1 MHRVFAA
8 IAIVTL
14 ANATALAGTAEPKVD
29 RGNGSFFNKPGASGE
44 QAAADTAR
52 CRAIAEG
59 ADSQINA
66 VNVLVG
72 GLGSII
78 GGAFAGSRL
87 KRVNIENCMLIRGW
101 RLYAMTREDGAAWKA
116 MPDAARNRELAM
128 LVGAQVPARGTL
140 LREWRNDYAEPVLW
154 QKN

>member
-1 MHRVFAA
+1 MGKMVAA
-8 IAIVTL
+8 VMACMMMAPTSV
-14 ANATALAGTAEPKVD
+14 AAEPKVD
-29 RGNGSFFNKPGASGE
+29 RGNGSFFNKPTATAE
-44 QAAADTAR
+44 QAAAETAQ

-66 VNVLVG
+66 VNVLAG

-101 RLYAMTREDGAAWKA
+101 RLYAMTREEGEAWKA
-116 MPDAARNRELAM
+116 MPDVARDRELAT
-128 LVGAQVPARGTL
+128 LVGAQTPARGVL